1 MPNRVKQGEGINK
14 NLKMCLRNIWMAP
27 LVEPEREEEEEGA
40 PGILVTDKSTA
51 PKSVTLKTDAI
62 AELQVS
68 IFV

>member
-1 MPNRVKQGEGINK
+1 
-14 NLKMCLRNIWMAP
+14 MCLRNIWMAP

-40 PGILVTDKSTA
+40 PGILVTDNSTANDKYTA

-68 IFV
+68 TYLCF